1 MSNLKPLHTKK
12 IWSLKEVYPP
22 FVLGVSCI
30 RASGWRTEGTFP
42 QIIWLQGTVN
52 FKNKCQ

>member
-12 IWSLKEVYPP
+12 VWSLKEVYPP

-30 RASGWRTEGTFP
+30 RASGWRAEGTFP

>member
-1 MSNLKPLHTKK
+1 MSNLKPVHTKK
-12 IWSLKEVYPP
+12 VWSLKEVYSP
-22 FVLGVSCI
+22 FVLGVSCVH
-30 RASGWRTEGTFP
+30 ASDWRTEGTFP